1 MAQRPG
7 RGRLLWAA
15 ALGLAVLG
23 AAGGWWRM
31 QMHAAPPPPMARM
44 SKSPS
49 APAIE
54 PAHAGMPASSAVQV
68 LPVALP
74 AAAEAATSVA
84 TSSSEAEPAPDRKRT
99 QAKAAPAEPN
109 NPRAVCGLR
118 TNFSLYYCMQTQCKR
133 PQFLQHPQ
141 CLDLRQ
147 NDTVN

>member
-1 MAQRPG
+1 MAAPPG
-7 RGRLLWAA
+7 RSRLLWAA

-23 AAGGWWRM
+23 AAGGWWRVRT
-31 QMHAAPPPPMARM
+31 HAASPPIARVRESPP
-44 SKSPS
+44 

-54 PAHAGMPASSAVQV
+54 PAPAAVPASSAVQV

-74 AAAEAATSVA
+74 APAEIATGVA
-84 TSSSEAEPAPDRKRT
+84 TSSSEAEPARDMRT

-133 PQFLQHPQ
+133 PQFLQHTQ